1 MRIQSVV
8 GVSVA
13 LTFVIGLASCPA
25 QMFIYPLQG
34 QSPEKQ
40 EFDQF
45 TYYKWAKH
53 KQASIR
59 ISRRPLLPLPNTAV
73 AACWG
78 ELWVEPHR
86 ERSGKRLREIPGRAR
101 LLVQGLALV
110 PVCWDKIGKMPNLKK
125 NSNRPHHKIS
135 RTARLLIERMES
147 VSKGKG
153 IRSDSLPTH
162 IRSFICVPIEKGKWQ
177 L

>member
-45 TYYKWAKH
+45 TYYKWAKEQTGFDPNQ
-53 KQASIR
+53 QAAATSAPKH
-59 ISRRPLLPLPNTAV
+59 RRGGMLGGAMGG
-73 AACWG
+73 AA
-78 ELWVEPHR
+78 
-86 ERSGKRLREIPGRAR
+86 PGA
-101 LLVQGLALV
+101 
-110 PVCWDKIGKMPNLKK
+110 IGKAIAGDARKCPAIGAGVGAGAGLLGQ
-125 NSNRPHHKIS
+125 NREN
-135 RTARLLIERMES
+135 A
-147 VSKGKG
+147 
-153 IRSDSLPTH
+153 
-162 IRSFICVPIEKGKWQ
+162 
-177 L
+177 